1 MMIKEAPPSVRNDE
15 GIANIIQAH
24 FIGVPRQT
32 LRSLKHCTKC
42 GEEITPAMPLKTS
55 DEKSKAAVS
64 RAEKIFK
71 GVFIAV
77 HAKKY

>member
-1 MMIKEAPPSVRNDE
+1 MRNDE
-15 GIANIIQAH
+15 GIANFIHAH
-24 FIGVPRQT
+24 LFSGVPRQT
-32 LRSLKHCTKC
+32 LRSRKHCTKC
-42 GEEITPAMPLKTS
+42 MEGITPAMPLKTS
-55 DEKSKAAVS
+55 DEKSKAAVG